1 MRCVLPVLE
10 LLAAHPLLLI
20 AFLLALGAGLGHAEI
35 AGVKVGPVAVLF
47 GAIVVA
53 SVGKAQGVIL
63 EIPEIVGSF
72 GLILFTYTI
81 GVISGPSFFES
92 LRRGWKAMLVVAG
105 GVLAAALA
113 ALAAGKALGLGA
125 GTIGGAFSGGLTNT
139 PAMAAAVSQS
149 GDPVAPTVGY
159 SITYVAGVI
168 VPLVLA
174 TLVLRDRDADRDTP
188 EPLVNVTVRVER
200 RDRPTIAEI
209 RHDYGDKVT
218 FSRLRHQDVTG
229 PTEVAQEQ
237 DELKFDDLVAV
248 VGPKSLVDTL
258 ARDLGHRSSHNIT
271 TDRGELDFRRIA
283 LSRRI
288 LAGRTLDNLHLD
300 RFGASVSRVRRGDV
314 DIVAH
319 DGFVVQL
326 GDRLRVVAPRDQ
338 MARVS
343 RHLGDSERGGADINP
358 LGLAAGLTI
367 GVLIGL
373 VAVPLPG
380 EQSFAL
386 GAGAG
391 TLIVGLVFG
400 RAGRIGPLLTSMPS
414 SAASSLSE
422 LGMLTF
428 LAYAG
433 TSAGQGFV
441 EAALSDDGW
450 RIALVGLAAT
460 AVYLTT
466 LVFAMRAVA
475 RPGSTVLAG
484 MLGGAQT
491 QPAVLAL
498 ANERTGYDTRVAVG
512 YALVYPAAMIAKI
525 LVVQLLVALG

>member
-1 MRCVLPVLE
+1 MLQ
-10 LLAAHPLLLI
+10 LLADHPLLLI
-20 AFLLALGAGLGHAEI
+20 AFLLALGAGFGNARI

-53 SVGKAQGVIL
+53 SVGKAQGIVL

-81 GVISGPSFFES
+81 GVISGPSFFDS
-92 LRRGWKAMLVVAG
+92 LRRGWKSMLVVAG
-105 GVLAAALA
+105 GVVTAAVVAF
-113 ALAAGKALGLGA
+113 GVGRALGLNI
-125 GTIGGAFSGGLTNT
+125 GTIGGAFAGGLTNT
-139 PAMAAAVSQS
+139 PAMAAAASQS

-159 SITYVAGVI
+159 SIAYIAGVV

-174 TLVLRDRDADRDTP
+174 SVVLRDREGDEDTP

-200 RDRPTIAEI
+200 HDRPTISEM

-218 FSRLRHQDVTG
+218 FSRVRRQDVTG
-229 PTEVAQEQ
+229 PTEVAHEG
-237 DELKFDDLVAV
+237 DELEFDDLVAV

-258 ARDLGHRSSHNIT
+258 TRDLGHRSSHNIT
-271 TDRGELDFRRIA
+271 TDRDELDYRRIG

-288 LAGRTLDNLHLD
+288 LAGRTIANLDLD

-314 DIVAH
+314 DIVPH

-338 MARVS
+338 LPKVS
-343 RHLGDSERGGADINP
+343 AHLGDSERGGADINP
-358 LGLAAGLTI
+358 LGLAVGLTA

-373 VAVPLPG
+373 VALPIPG
-380 EQSFAL
+380 GQSFAL

-391 TLIVGLVFG
+391 TLIVGLIFG
-400 RAGRIGPLLTSMPS
+400 RIGRIGPMLTSMPS

-433 TSAGQGFV
+433 TRAGQGFV
-441 EAALSDDGW
+441 EAALSADGW
-450 RIALVGLAAT
+450 RIALVGLSVT
-460 AVYLTT
+460 AVYMAA
-466 LVFAMRAVA
+466 LVLALRAIV

-498 ANERTGYDTRVAVG
+498 ANERTGFDTRVAVG

-525 LVVQLLVALG
+525 LVAQLLVALG